1 VFDSWSQWTWVTIA
15 WLQLVFAYGGYLAYL
30 GWRRRQLL
38 RDDRASRALDG
49 AQRAPEGAQRGPEG
63 AQRGPEG
70 AQRGPDRTSAG
81 GRP

>member
-38 RDDRASRALDG
+38 RDDRAHRALDG
-49 AQRAPEGAQRGPEG
+49 AQRAPEVAPRAP
-63 AQRGPEG
+63 R
-70 AQRGPDRTSAG
+70 RTSNG